1 MYAYSTNRNWSSNL
15 PIDIYQLMG
24 MDFFPHAPLWLRM
37 RKKRQKP
44 LKNKNAQIFMKLH
57 NLNVENLCI
66 KKI

>member
-1 MYAYSTNRNWSSNL
+1 MANEVKYWLRGIESYAARYSHFNNEQQTGS
-15 PIDIYQLMG
+15 
-24 MDFFPHAPLWLRM
+24 LWLRM